1 MEQARNPIFGGTLT
15 GFIAGLLI
23 GLLVA
28 LAVAVYISKVPVPFM
43 NKGASRSGADG
54 TDSDK
59 TKDWDPNAPLYG
71 KNPAKAPEKTAEN
84 PTAASNP
91 VLAPPAVI
99 GAPAENKSEDPLG
112 DLARE
117 RAKAPDPFIY
127 FVQVG
132 AFRNADEAE
141 ALRAKLSLMGFEP
154 QISLREVSGQPVHRV
169 RLGPF
174 ESRSE
179 ADQAMQKMSAAK
191 INAAMVRVQRSSS

>member
-1 MEQARNPIFGGTLT
+1 MAKARNPSFGGTLS

-28 LAVAVYISKVPVPFM
+28 LAVAIYISKVPVPFM
-43 NKGASRSGADG
+43 NKGANRSGADAS
-54 TDSDK
+54 DPDK

-71 KNPAKAPEKTAEN
+71 KNPVKAPEKPPE
-84 PTAASNP
+84 PASATNP
-91 VLAPPAVI
+91 VIAPPAVV
-99 GAPAENKSEDPLG
+99 GNPTESKSEDPLG

-117 RAKAPDPFIY
+117 RAQSPDPFIY

-132 AFRNADEAE
+132 AFRNAEEAE
-141 ALRAKLSLMGFEP
+141 SLRAKLSLAGFEP
-154 QISLREVSGQPVHRV
+154 QISVREVSGQQVHRV

-174 ESRSE
+174 DSRSQ

-191 INAAMVRVQRSSS
+191 LNAAMVRVQR

>member
-1 MEQARNPIFGGTLT
+1 MATARNPSFGGTLT
-15 GFIAGLLI
+15 GFIAGLLM

-43 NKGASRSGADG
+43 NKGANRSGSDGADA
-54 TDSDK
+54 DK
-59 TKDWDPNAPLYG
+59 NKDWDPNAPLYG
-71 KNPAKAPEKTAEN
+71 KNPVKAPEK
-84 PTAASNP
+84 PTESSASTPNP

-99 GAPAENKSEDPLG
+99 GAPADNKSEDPLG

-132 AFRNADEAE
+132 AFRSADEAE
-141 ALRAKLSLMGFEP
+141 ALRAKLSLAGHEP
-154 QISLREVSGQPVHRV
+154 QVSVREVAGQQVHRV

-179 ADQAMQKMSAAK
+179 ADQAMQKMNAAK
-191 INAAMVRVQRSSS
+191 LNAAMVRVQRSSS